1 MQYSP
6 YYDTYGAYITYI
18 FNIDTYMVDSK
29 FVIWKNSVKFVCEN
43 KTLTSCPD
51 GAAQNLKTMD
61 KKVLFKK
68 WFDNY
73 ASKSA
78 TTKKVFSEFT
88 ISEKED
94 YLTSNFPELVP
105 NASTKINAVTKL
117 SASPNVPFDIIAKLA
132 RLSGKQDNE
141 VFAWWAECIKK
152 ENTFDLEVSVEYGKA
167 SQKARVSY
175 LQKVSGVS
183 ESKEVEVPIL
193 GGLTFFEFL
202 DYSFGILQGLKE
214 RAEAEKA
221 AEEESKET
229 EVTE

>member
-1 MQYSP
+1 
-6 YYDTYGAYITYI
+6 
-18 FNIDTYMVDSK
+18 
-29 FVIWKNSVKFVCEN
+29 
-43 KTLTSCPD
+43 
-51 GAAQNLKTMD
+51 MD

-78 TTKKVFSEFT
+78 TTKKAFYEFT

-105 NASTKINAVTKL
+105 NASTKINAITKL
-117 SASPNVPFDIIAKLA
+117 TATTNVAFDIIAKLA
-132 RLSGKQDNE
+132 RLNGKQDNE
-141 VFAWWAECIKK
+141 VFAWWADCIKK
-152 ENTFDLEVSVEYGKA
+152 ESSFDLEVSVEYGKA

-175 LQKVSGVS
+175 LQKLSGIS

-214 RAEAEKA
+214 KAAAEKA
-221 AEEESKET
+221 AEGESKEA
-229 EVTE
+229 EIAE

>member
-1 MQYSP
+1 M
-6 YYDTYGAYITYI
+6 
-18 FNIDTYMVDSK
+18 
-29 FVIWKNSVKFVCEN
+29 E
-43 KTLTSCPD
+43 
-51 GAAQNLKTMD
+51 

-78 TTKKVFSEFT
+78 TTKKVFSDFT

-94 YLTSNFPELVP
+94 YLITNYPDLVP
-105 NASTKINAVTKL
+105 SASAKIDAVTKL
-117 SASPNVPFDIIAKLA
+117 SASPNVPFDIITKIAKGQGIA
-132 RLSGKQDNE
+132 DNE
-141 VFAWWAECIKK
+141 MFTWWANCIKK
-152 ENTFDLEVSVEYGKA
+152 ESTFDLEVSVEYGKA
-167 SQKARVSY
+167 SQKAKVSY
-175 LQKVSGVS
+175 LQKLSGIS

-214 RAEAEKA
+214 RVEAEKA
-221 AEEESKET
+221 KEAEKESKET

>member
-1 MQYSP
+1 
-6 YYDTYGAYITYI
+6 
-18 FNIDTYMVDSK
+18 
-29 FVIWKNSVKFVCEN
+29 
-43 KTLTSCPD
+43 
-51 GAAQNLKTMD
+51 MD

-105 NASTKINAVTKL
+105 KASVKINAVTKL
-117 SASPNVPFDIIAKLA
+117 TASPNVPFDIITKVAKGQGIA
-132 RLSGKQDNE
+132 DNE
-141 VFAWWAECIKK
+141 MFTWWADCIKK
-152 ENTFDLEVSVEYGKA
+152 ESTFDLEVSVEYGKA

-175 LQKVSGVS
+175 LQKLSGIS

-221 AEEESKET
+221 AEKENKET

>member
-1 MQYSP
+1 M
-6 YYDTYGAYITYI
+6 
-18 FNIDTYMVDSK
+18 
-29 FVIWKNSVKFVCEN
+29 E
-43 KTLTSCPD
+43 
-51 GAAQNLKTMD
+51 

-73 ASKSA
+73 ASKPS
-78 TTKKVFSEFT
+78 TTKKVFAEFT

-117 SASPNVPFDIIAKLA
+117 TATTNVAFDIIAKLA
-132 RLSGKQDNE
+132 RLNGKQDNE

-152 ENTFDLEVSVEYGKA
+152 ESSFDLEVSVEYGKA
-167 SQKARVSY
+167 SQKARVAY
-175 LQKVSGVS
+175 LQKLSGIS

-202 DYSFGILQGLKE
+202 DYCFSTLQELK
-214 RAEAEKA
+214 EKA
-221 AEEESKET
+221 AAEKENKET
-229 EVTE
+229 EGEIK

>member
-1 MQYSP
+1 
-6 YYDTYGAYITYI
+6 
-18 FNIDTYMVDSK
+18 
-29 FVIWKNSVKFVCEN
+29 
-43 KTLTSCPD
+43 
-51 GAAQNLKTMD
+51 MD
-61 KKVLFKK
+61 KKIKKKK

-78 TTKKVFSEFT
+78 TTKKAFSEFT

-94 YLTSNFPELVP
+94 YLTSNFAELVP

-117 SASPNVPFDIIAKLA
+117 TASPNVPFDIIAKLA
-132 RLSGKQDNE
+132 RLNGKQDNE

-152 ENTFDLEVSVEYGKA
+152 ESSFDLEVAVEYGKA

-175 LQKVSGVS
+175 LQKLSGIS

-214 RAEAEKA
+214 RVEAEKA
-221 AEEESKET
+221 KEAEEESKET
-229 EVTE
+229 EITE

>member
-1 MQYSP
+1 
-6 YYDTYGAYITYI
+6 
-18 FNIDTYMVDSK
+18 
-29 FVIWKNSVKFVCEN
+29 
-43 KTLTSCPD
+43 
-51 GAAQNLKTMD
+51 MD

-78 TTKKVFSEFT
+78 TTKKVFSDFT

-117 SASPNVPFDIIAKLA
+117 TASANVPFDIIAKLA
-132 RLSGKQDNE
+132 RLNGKQDNE
-141 VFAWWAECIKK
+141 VFTWWADCIKK
-152 ENTFDLEVSVEYGKA
+152 ESTFDLEVSVEYGKA

-175 LQKVSGVS
+175 LQKLSGIS

-202 DYSFGILQGLKE
+202 DYCFGTLQELKE
-214 RAEAEKA
+214 KAAAEKA
-221 AEEESKET
+221 AEGESKEI
-229 EVTE
+229 EVAE

>member
-1 MQYSP
+1 
-6 YYDTYGAYITYI
+6 
-18 FNIDTYMVDSK
+18 
-29 FVIWKNSVKFVCEN
+29 
-43 KTLTSCPD
+43 
-51 GAAQNLKTMD
+51 MD

-105 NASTKINAVTKL
+105 NASTKIDAVTKL
-117 SASPNVPFDIIAKLA
+117 TATTNVAFDIIAKLA
-132 RLSGKQDNE
+132 RLNGKQDNE
-141 VFAWWAECIKK
+141 VFTWWAECIKK
-152 ENTFDLEVSVEYGKA
+152 EIAFDLEVSVEYGKA

-175 LQKVSGVS
+175 LQKVSGIS

-202 DYSFGILQGLKE
+202 DYSFKTIQELKE
-214 RAEAEKA
+214 KEK
-221 AEEESKET
+221 ESKET

>member
-1 MQYSP
+1 
-6 YYDTYGAYITYI
+6 
-18 FNIDTYMVDSK
+18 
-29 FVIWKNSVKFVCEN
+29 
-43 KTLTSCPD
+43 
-51 GAAQNLKTMD
+51 MD

-78 TTKKVFSEFT
+78 TTKKAFGEFT

-94 YLTSNFPELVP
+94 YLTSNFAELVP

-117 SASPNVPFDIIAKLA
+117 TASPNVPFDIIAKLA

-152 ENTFDLEVSVEYGKA
+152 ESSFDLEVSVEYGKA

-175 LQKVSGVS
+175 LQKLSGIS

-202 DYSFGILQGLKE
+202 DYSFGVLQGLKD
-214 RAEAEKA
+214 RVEAEKA
-221 AEEESKET
+221 KEVEKESKET